1 MRDQPYRYAL
11 GDEAGETGFRFERGS
26 TTFFVY
32 SIVLTD
38 DLQPLRE
45 YVDDMRAR
53 LRVTSLKEFKFQKSS
68 DAHRRAFL
76 AGLQPFDFVVRALAV
91 NKTRLPLSFREMGKL
106 GFYAFFL
113 NDLIQ
118 HVPAGELG
126 RTSLILDQFDG
137 VEKTIRM
144 LRRQL
149 KVSGRMGSIKRIA
162 ARRSRGESALQV
174 ADMVAGA
181 ILRSVTTGD
190 HSWYGPIREKVALWE
205 YVGNEN
211 PPS

>member
-1 MRDQPYRYAL
+1 LKA
-11 GDEAGETGFRFERGS
+11 
-26 TTFFVY
+26 
-32 SIVLTD
+32 
-38 DLQPLRE
+38 DLNRQ
-45 YVDDMRAR
+45 
-53 LRVTSLKEFKFQKSS
+53 S
-68 DAHRRAFL
+68 FL
-76 AGLQPFDFVVRALAV
+76 AGLQSLDFVVRALAV
-91 NKTRLPLSFREMGKL
+91 NKTRLPLSFHEMGKL

-118 HVPAGELG
+118 RIPAGELG
-126 RTSLILDQFDG
+126 QTSLILDQFDG

-149 KVSGRMGSIKRIA
+149 KASGRVGSIKRIA

-190 HSWYGPIREKVALWE
+190 HSWYGPIREKVSVWE

>member
-1 MRDQPYRYAL
+1 MRDQPYCYAL

-32 SIVLTD
+32 SAVLTD
-38 DLQPLRE
+38 DLQALRE
-45 YVDDMRAR
+45 YVDEMRAR
-53 LRVTSLKEFKFQKSS
+53 LRVTSLKEFKFHKSS

-76 AGLQPFDFVVRALAV
+76 TGLQPLDFVVRALAV
-91 NKTRLPLSFREMGKL
+91 NKTRLPLSFHEMGKL

-118 HVPAGELG
+118 RIPASELG
-126 RTSLILDQFDG
+126 QTGLILDQSDG
-137 VEKTIRM
+137 VEKTVRM
-144 LRRQL
+144 LREQL
-149 KVSGRMGSIKRIA
+149 KASGKMGSIKRIA
-162 ARRSRGESALQV
+162 ARRSRSENALQV

-190 HSWYGPIREKVALWE
+190 HSWYGPIWEKVTLWE